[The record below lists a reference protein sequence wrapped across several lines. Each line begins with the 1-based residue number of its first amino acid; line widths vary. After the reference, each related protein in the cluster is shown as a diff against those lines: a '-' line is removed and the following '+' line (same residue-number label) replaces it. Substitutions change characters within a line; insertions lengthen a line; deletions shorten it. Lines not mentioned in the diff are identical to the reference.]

1 MPCPTLV
8 LLPVISQQLFPA
20 YLGDSCFWVLKTMCI
35 SSLLLRIT
43 KSLHLPSNARIC
55 VRNLLF
61 MLIEIANGVK
71 QGDPSAMVLFIIAYE
86 PLIRFIDAALQSV
99 DHLLL
104 PYCDDLAIACTDI
117 VNAWKIILRCFRAIK
132 KMCSLSLNLDKTQF
146 LLTSKPQSRMIKIRL

>member
-1 MPCPTLV
+1 MIDLIFS
-8 LLPVISQQLFPA
+8 LEGKILEFIMHALPNSGTIACDIAAAFPS
-20 YLGDSCFWVLKTMCI
+20 LSRRFLFWVLKTMCI
-35 SSLLLRIT
+35 YSLLLRIT

-117 VNAWKIILRCFRAIK
+117 VNAWKIIVRCFRAIK
-132 KMCSLSLNLDKTQF
+132 KMCS
-146 LLTSKPQSRMIKIRL
+146 